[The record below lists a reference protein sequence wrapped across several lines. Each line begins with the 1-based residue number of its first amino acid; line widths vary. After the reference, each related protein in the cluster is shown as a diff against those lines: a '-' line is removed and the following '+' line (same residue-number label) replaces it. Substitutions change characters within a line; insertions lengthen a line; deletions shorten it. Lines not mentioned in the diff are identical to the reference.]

1 MGLENINLIGA
12 IAGGVAAM
20 AIGALW
26 YSPLLFANR
35 WQALIGATPE
45 DLGNP
50 VMAMVIATAMFI
62 LMGIGMSWIIPNDA
76 SVGIGLMW
84 GFIGFWG
91 FVLPATVIN
100 GVFERRGWALMA
112 IYLGYMLIAG
122 LVMALVITLLGG

>member
-1 MGLENINLIGA
+1 
-12 IAGGVAAM
+12 M
-20 AIGALW
+20 AIGAVW

-45 DLGNP
+45 ELGNP
-50 VMAMVIATAMFI
+50 VAAMVIATAMFI

-76 SVGIGLMW
+76 ELGIGLMW

-122 LVMALVITLLGG
+122 LVMALIITLLGG